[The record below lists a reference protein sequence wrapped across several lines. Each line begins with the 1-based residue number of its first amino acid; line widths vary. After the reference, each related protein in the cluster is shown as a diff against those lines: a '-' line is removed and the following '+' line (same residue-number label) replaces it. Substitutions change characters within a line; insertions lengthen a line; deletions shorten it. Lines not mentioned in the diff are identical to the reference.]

1 MRKRCLI
8 LVFVLASAWS
18 TGTCAFNS
26 FETAGPIGEQ
36 VVALTFG
43 IGLATTELGGGG
55 TWYLVPQ
62 GRLTIGLLEGLD
74 LGIQG
79 GWKQPGGGA
88 GATNWLGGLID
99 VKITSAHVPDMYTV
113 AWVPVADSA
122 SISSETDGA
131 PSCSSSS
138 KVTSRSCPSTSP
150 TDRCSRSTRSP
161 PGASSSKGT
170 SRGDFASGSRRS
182 PAFFWPSM
190 CTRVRRL
197 SASASRSRFEH
208 GLDGIRR

>member
-113 AWVPVADSA
+113 AWGAGGGFGLDFLGNGWGAFLQLLFESHVPLLPVYVTYRSMLPLDEITAGSIEFKGYIAGGFRLRLAPIACLLLAVDVYQGSA
-122 SISSETDGA
+122 SLGLGIEI
-131 PSCSSSS
+131 
-138 KVTSRSCPSTSP
+138 
-150 TDRCSRSTRSP
+150 
-161 PGASSSKGT
+161 
-170 SRGDFASGSRRS
+170 
-182 PAFFWPSM
+182 AF
-190 CTRVRRL
+190 
-197 SASASRSRFEH
+197 
-208 GLDGIRR
+208 